1 MAFQRLLFS
10 GVLHI
15 ILYRALAGSDLFDDA
30 KLLPDIATFHPGNA
44 ALDDSKSSAQ
54 DFYDETG
61 TVSGDDDDFTYPSD
75 SLFSTASLSDIS
87 PLATASDLDL
97 SFSSLYDGS
106 DPVSSLSENPGCSSD
121 VDQPINKREKG
132 DMCTPTNSAD
142 PLTPDQPFERGGLFD
157 PEFYGLPLA
166 GYDVQLPSSEEEK
179 SGCRRDS
186 FGLPQFLVCD
196 SGLNEDRFIFESYT
210 GIKVPGIALRNC
222 DQSTFG
228 AFLYL
233 SLYEK
238 KNPISLDHL
247 TPTFLVSFLRFW
259 SQG

>member
-121 VDQPINKREKG
+121 IDQPINKREKG

-210 GIKVPGIALRNC
+210 RIKVPGIALRNC

-247 TPTFLVSFLRFW
+247 TPTFLVSFLPFW